1 MSRSMSQPSRHAQ
14 QGGITILVV
23 LMLLVLLTIASLG
36 MSRNAFR
43 EIVIS
48 GTSRQGAMARN
59 VADSGIEWSI
69 YWMDSV
75 NRLNG
80 ADSAVLLRNLKDTLN
95 ADETGQTA
103 GRPWALDGSAY
114 PVGNPPTVPDD
125 QKIGALA
132 GTVQGFTVALTR
144 MGKLPVSDISQGSG
158 PGSFAPAQ
166 GNEAKQAP
174 DLWAVRSDSQ
184 VRVGT
189 GLTATTFYHSKE
201 AWISTPAGM

>member
-1 MSRSMSQPSRHAQ
+1 MLRLTPSHNRHSQ

-75 NRLNG
+75 NRLAG
-80 ADSAVLLRNLKDTLN
+80 TDSALQFKNLKDTLMG
-95 ADETGQTA
+95 DETGQAA
-103 GRPWALDGSAY
+103 GRPWALDNTAY
-114 PVGNPPTVPDD
+114 PIGYPPAVPDD
-125 QKIGALA
+125 QKVGNIP

-144 MGKLPVSDISQGSG
+144 MGKLPISDISQGSG

-166 GNEAKQAP
+166 GNESKQAP

-184 VRVGT
+184 ITVGT
-189 GLTATTFYHSKE
+189 GLSATTFFHSKE